1 MIERILN
8 NPRGEFFFSFL
19 IGLGLAIML
28 FHRPIKSKKVLAI
41 EPIEFENKIVKADK
55 KCFKYRVEDCSC
67 ELT

>member
-19 IGLGLAIML
+19 IGIGLAIML
-28 FHRPIKSKKVLAI
+28 FHRPIKSQKVLAL
-41 EPIEFENKIVKADK
+41 EPAEFENKIVKANS
-55 KCFKYRVEDCSC
+55 KCFQYRVEDCAC